1 MSITPRDKA
10 RKFAL
15 LKAELLAA
23 ARAAVA
29 KLTDEQCEV
38 IYVEIE
44 QRLAGAVDDEALD
57 VPATEPRSA
66 LSPVNPVNA
75 PSEPA
80 SAVPAAAMPM
90 VEAKRRAAEDIERE
104 RFTRLM
110 EQANGCVTD
119 AAELAGMDRSNFRKR
134 LQHLGL
140 RTPGKKKPG
149 PKYTDLILKI
159 LDENRQGLRTHE
171 IAKRTR
177 QAGPNAFR
185 TLKLLEQQGRVEH
198 HGQRAKALWTLLGG
212 VPVPRVESIPA
223 IVVDVL
229 AKDRLPMDQRL
240 LARRVE
246 SVLRAKGRKLNEAT
260 LRQEITRLI
269 EKGVVAF
276 FGANEHGPMFALTV
290 PKGGTVL
297 N

>member
-1 MSITPRDKA
+1 MSITSRDKA
-10 RKFAL
+10 RQFAL
-15 LKAELLAA
+15 LKAALLAA
-23 ARAAVA
+23 ARAAVE
-29 KLTDEQCEV
+29 KLNDAQCEV
-38 IYVEIE
+38 IYFEIE
-44 QRLAGAVDDEALD
+44 QRLAGAMGDEAPNVLT
-57 VPATEPRSA
+57 TEPQSARS
-66 LSPVNPVNA
+66 LVNPVSA
-75 PSEPA
+75 PSEP
-80 SAVPAAAMPM
+80 SNAVPASAMPM
-90 VEAKRRAAEDIERE
+90 VEAKRRAAEDFERD

-134 LQHLGL
+134 LHRLGL
-140 RTPGKKKPG
+140 RAPGKKQSRS
-149 PKYTDLILKI
+149 KYTDLVLKI
-159 LDENRQGLRTHE
+159 LDENRQGLRLCE

-177 QAGPNAFR
+177 QVGPNAFK

-198 HGQRAKALWTLLGG
+198 HGQHAKALWTLPGI
-212 VPVPRVESIPA
+212 VPVQRVESIPA

-240 LARRVE
+240 IARRVE
-246 SVLRAKGRKLNEAT
+246 CVLRTRGRKLNEAT

-276 FGANEHGPMFALTV
+276 HGANEHGPMFALTV
-290 PKGGTVL
+290 PKGADV